1 MWKPPNPLES
11 PPRRNQRAKDSLSIN
26 VHVPA
31 NNHDM
36 ENVLCMDYK
45 KDREVEQ
52 KEPWSTDLG
61 SSIVVGLLLL
71 TSLLPSK
78 LSFSFEEGQTMGTFE
93 LPEDLSIVEDA
104 QPEEQFRTAVQ
115 D

>member
-45 KDREVEQ
+45 VN
-52 KEPWSTDLG
+52 
-61 SSIVVGLLLL
+61 
-71 TSLLPSK
+71 
-78 LSFSFEEGQTMGTFE
+78 LSYLIE
-93 LPEDLSIVEDA
+93 
-104 QPEEQFRTAVQ
+104 TAHL
-115 D
+115 